1 MTDVKQ
7 WIVIGTSMI
16 IEDEP
21 DAEAAINRAQDMSG
35 WNWEAIPAVDLNPLV
50 HYANV
55 LEAAQEAQDAALGD
69 SNDTEIEL
77 LRDALEM
84 ALSALH
90 LELPEPR
97 DPDDEDA

>member
-1 MTDVKQ
+1 MTDWV
-7 WIVIGTSMI
+7 VIGTSMVV
-16 IEDEP
+16 EDEETGE
-21 DAEAAINRAQDMSG
+21 DAINRAQDMSG
-35 WNWEAIPAVDLNPLV
+35 WNWEAIPAVNLNPLV

-84 ALSALH
+84 ALDALH

>member
-1 MTDVKQ
+1 MTDWV
-7 WIVIGTSMI
+7 VIGTSMVV
-16 IEDEP
+16 EDEETGE
-21 DAEAAINRAQDMSG
+21 DAINRAQDMSG
-35 WNWEAIPAVDLNPLV
+35 WNWEAIPAMDLNPLV

-55 LEAAQEAQDAALGD
+55 LEAAQEAQDAAYGD

-84 ALSALH
+84 ALGALH

-97 DPDDEDA
+97 DPDDDGA

>member
-1 MTDVKQ
+1 MAD
-7 WIVIGTSMI
+7 WIVIGTSMV

-21 DAEAAINRAQDMSG
+21 VGEAAINRAQDMSG
-35 WNWEAIPAVDLNPLV
+35 WNWEAIPAMELNPLV

-97 DPDDEDA
+97 DPDEEEN